1 MAEITK
7 IEKLNGSNYQSW
19 KYNVKLLLMERGL
32 WGFTQPDQERAPAE
46 DAPANVRNA
55 FRLRS
60 DKAYSLIALNVEKD
74 LQIHISSITDP
85 LVAWQT
91 LQGQFEFVSV
101 TQIVRLSRKFY
112 TESME
117 EGENLMKHLTTMTSL
132 AEQLRE
138 LGEEISS
145 RKFATVVLGSLP
157 ESYDNFLTSLNAR
170 AADGLD
176 WENVKGSLIEEDMK
190 RKEKEEK
197 MQEPDNAL
205 FMKKGR
211 GGWKHHGEA
220 RRGFQS
226 GARGGRGGYHSND
239 GWNERHKDTKCW
251 NCDRLGHF
259 SRDCPNASGNRRN
272 ERANMADDTFSDA
285 ESEGIAL
292 ISSTS
297 DKQDFWFIDSGA
309 TAHMT
314 NNKSIL
320 EHVKKYEEPKK
331 IFLGNNTV
339 IFALGEGTAR
349 LNTNDTDKFVLN
361 LQRVLYVPKLTK
373 NLLSVPAMASMG
385 AEVRF
390 DSERCIVL
398 KDGKE
403 FIIGTLYDKKL
414 YKANV
419 EHAAVAHAQLPN
431 SETWH
436 CRFGHLNHDYLNR
449 MKKNEMVHG
458 MDYTAA
464 GNDKDCEAC
473 ILGKM
478 QKKRFPKYENKGKDT
493 KHFED
498 KRRATRPF
506 EIVHTDVCGPMQKS
520 ESDSMEYAILDK
532 YLSSNFEENEDVPEL
547 PVYAENV
554 EPVGENNG
562 EPMGAQA
569 PRQRTFED
577 NFMEQVRNLGATRER
592 RPPVRFRE
600 ELCNITGSL
609 TSEVEEPKMVKDAL
623 SSEQS
628 QHWQDAMNSEFFI
641 FNEK

>member
-1 MAEITK
+1 
-7 IEKLNGSNYQSW
+7 
-19 KYNVKLLLMERGL
+19 
-32 WGFTQPDQERAPAE
+32 
-46 DAPANVRNA
+46 
-55 FRLRS
+55 
-60 DKAYSLIALNVEKD
+60 
-74 LQIHISSITDP
+74 
-85 LVAWQT
+85 
-91 LQGQFEFVSV
+91 
-101 TQIVRLSRKFY
+101 
-112 TESME
+112 
-117 EGENLMKHLTTMTSL
+117 
-132 AEQLRE
+132 
-138 LGEEISS
+138 
-145 RKFATVVLGSLP
+145 
-157 ESYDNFLTSLNAR
+157 
-170 AADGLD
+170 
-176 WENVKGSLIEEDMK
+176 
-190 RKEKEEK
+190 
-197 MQEPDNAL
+197 
-205 FMKKGR
+205 
-211 GGWKHHGEA
+211 
-220 RRGFQS
+220 
-226 GARGGRGGYHSND
+226 
-239 GWNERHKDTKCW
+239 
-251 NCDRLGHF
+251 
-259 SRDCPNASGNRRN
+259 
-272 ERANMADDTFSDA
+272 MADDTFSDA
-285 ESEGIAL
+285 EREGIAL

-331 IFLGNNTV
+331 IFLGDNTV
-339 IFALGEGTAR
+339 IFALGEGTVR
-349 LNTNDTDKFVLN
+349 LNTSDTEKFVLN

-390 DSERCIVL
+390 DSGRCIVL
-398 KDGKE
+398 KNGKE

-449 MKKNEMVHG
+449 IKNNEMVHG

-478 QKKRFPKYENKGKDT
+478 QKKCFPKNVHFIENNFE
-493 KHFED
+493 HF
-498 KRRATRPF
+498 K
-506 EIVHTDVCGPMQKS
+506 KS

-554 EPVGENNG
+554 EPVGENNE

-577 NFMEQVRNLGATRER
+577 NFMEQVRNLDATRER
-592 RPPVRFRE
+592 RPPFLRRNATTMRGSNLTKWHYDPTKENPSYRGARRVATDRLARLWFNDLDWLHKEDEWPSQSEINETPEAVRESLPKKEKTEVRE
-600 ELCNITGSL
+600 GRD
-609 TSEVEEPKMVKDAL
+609 KGGR
-623 SSEQS
+623 
-628 QHWQDAMNSEFFI
+628 
-641 FNEK
+641 